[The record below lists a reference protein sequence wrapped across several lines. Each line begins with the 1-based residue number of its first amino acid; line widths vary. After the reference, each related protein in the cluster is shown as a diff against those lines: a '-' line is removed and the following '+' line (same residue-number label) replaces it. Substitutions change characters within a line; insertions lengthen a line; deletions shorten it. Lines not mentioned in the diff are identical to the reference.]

1 MQQDLYNKSMF
12 SVVTLF
18 FKIQELV
25 CSYRVDAGGGEDPQ
39 NTAESSSQW
48 RVCGPSTV
56 LSVGSNPVYVHTN
69 THKAV
74 MRWDLPWKHNEM
86 ETVTCFRDFTS
97 IRMKRRKEF

>member
-1 MQQDLYNKSMF
+1 MQQDLYNKRMF
-12 SVVTLF
+12 SLVTLF

-25 CSYRVDAGGGEDPQ
+25 CSYRIVVGGGERPL
-39 NTAESSSQW
+39 QW
-48 RVCGPSTV
+48 RVCGPATV
-56 LSVGSNPVYVHTN
+56 VSVGSNPVYVHTN

-86 ETVTCFRDFTS
+86 EMVICFRDFPS